1 MLVMRT
7 QIKPMI
13 DVGWVY
19 KVQLIR
25 QESEG
30 IDLSQGLRFEDINFL
45 NGDGAYTIYINGND
59 SDTIYLW
66 GMDKYAESHGFNS
79 CYTKTVDLKFM
90 NKVKRAIR
98 EFNRVTSNL

>member
-13 DVGWVY
+13 NVGWVY

-30 IDLSQGLRFEDINFL
+30 IDLSQGLIFYGINFL

-59 SDTIYLW
+59 SDSIYLW
-66 GMDKYAESHGFNS
+66 GLDKYAESHGFNS
-79 CYTKTVDLKFM
+79 YYIKTVELRFM